1 MYEFTYYRVG
11 DVMTSDPISINKDA
25 RISDVERI
33 FEEHDFNGIP
43 IVDNKDHLVAMIT
56 KLDVLKAF
64 SFRKDSKIPKYKDIM
79 SQKIS
84 SLVTK
89 DPYSVHLETPC
100 TRVLN
105 DLVKKRI
112 KSIPVVEGG
121 CLVGIIAR
129 EDILH
134 ALRLASQGILP
145 ERIASSNPLASAGV
159 EKKYTQMFRNFSA
172 W

>member
-11 DVMTSDPISINKDA
+11 DVMNSVPISINKDA

-43 IVDNKDHLVAMIT
+43 VVDNKNRLVAVIT
-56 KLDVLKAF
+56 KLDILKAF
-64 SFRKDSKIPKYKDIM
+64 SFQKDSKIPKYKDIM
-79 SQKIS
+79 NQKIS
-84 SLVTK
+84 SLITK
-89 DPYSVHLETPC
+89 DPYSVHPETPC

-105 DLVKKRI
+105 DLVKKGI

-134 ALRLASQGILP
+134 TLRLASQGILP
-145 ERIASSNPLASAGV
+145 ERTGSSGPPASDGG
-159 EKKYTQMFRNFSA
+159 EKKYTQMFKNFSA